1 MNNVIANILRFLVLL
16 LVQVT
21 VCQHISLFGY
31 MTPALFLLALF
42 LLPLELPLVLQY
54 LIGFA
59 TGFVTDAFAHT
70 LGVASFSCTL
80 MMFLRPYV
88 VRMLNGASNVKF
100 ENIDRPVPGV
110 KDFRWIFL
118 YTLILT
124 SAYEVVAVLLETMT
138 FRNFGH
144 TLLVIL
150 GNIVF
155 SVFVILCIEYIFH
168 PREKKNE
175 G

>member
-1 MNNVIANILRFLVLL
+1 MNNVIANILRFLILL
-16 LVQVT
+16 IAQIAI
-21 VCQHISLFGY
+21 CQNINLFGY
-31 MTPALFLLALF
+31 MSPALFLLALF
-42 LLPLELPLVLQY
+42 LLPLEIPLSLQY

-59 TGFVTDAFAHT
+59 SGLVVDAFAHT

-80 MMFLRPYV
+80 MMFLRPHI
-88 VRMLNGASNVKF
+88 VRMLNGANNVKF

-110 KDFRWIFL
+110 KDFRWILF

-124 SAYEVVAVLLETMT
+124 SIYEIVAVMLETMT

-168 PREKKNE
+168 RRVKNE
-175 G
+175 S

>member
-1 MNNVIANILRFLVLL
+1 
-16 LVQVT
+16 
-21 VCQHISLFGY
+21 

-42 LLPLELPLVLQY
+42 LLPLEMPLSLQY

-59 TGFVTDAFAHT
+59 TGFVVDAFAHT

-80 MMFLRPYV
+80 MMFFRPYI
-88 VRMLNGASNVKF
+88 VRMLNGTNNNKF

-110 KDFRWIFL
+110 KDFRWVFF

-124 SAYEVVAVLLETMT
+124 SIYQVVAVLLETMT
-138 FRNFGH
+138 FKGFGH

-150 GNIVF
+150 GNIIL

-168 PREKKNE
+168 PRVKNE
-175 G
+175 S

>member
-1 MNNVIANILRFLVLL
+1 MNNIVSNILRFLIL
-16 LVQVT
+16 LVVQIAL
-21 VCQHISLFGY
+21 CQHVCLFGY

-42 LLPLELPLVLQY
+42 LLPLELPLALQY

-59 TGFVTDAFAHT
+59 TGLVVDAFAHT
-70 LGVASFSCTL
+70 LGAGSFACTL
-80 MMFLRPYV
+80 MMFVRPYV
-88 VRMLNGASNVKF
+88 VQFLDGSNNAKF
-100 ENIDRPVPGV
+100 ENINRPVPGV
-110 KDFRWIFL
+110 KDFRWILF

-124 SAYEVVAVLLETMT
+124 SVYEIVYVLLETMT

-144 TLLVIL
+144 TALVIL

-168 PREKKNE
+168 SRTKHEA
-175 G
+175 